1 MGDRSLC
8 NSHGPGL
15 SAYNG
20 NGGCCP
26 VSVIITGVRLNEC
39 HQLLMP

>member
-1 MGDRSLC
+1 MGDRSMGDG
-8 NSHGPGL
+8 SGPGA

-20 NGGCCP
+20 NGVSCP

>member
-1 MGDRSLC
+1 MGDRSYC
-8 NSHGPGL
+8 NSNGPGA

-20 NGGCCP
+20 NGVSCP